1 VKDLKNNF
9 KKKILFISNN
19 DIISHSLERY
29 LKLKD
34 FIIYKEKNPNLKKIN
49 NINLII
55 LDDCVKNFEKILE
68 YFETK
73 KHIIPILVLL
83 NKKNKVLNLMQNK
96 IYLLKPLK
104 IKLLYDEINNLIKNI
119 EQKKNKW
126 HLSKNSSELVGPK
139 NIKIKLTEKE
149 YLLIE
154 KLIILKEKEIKKSAL
169 LRDVWGYKLNI
180 NPDSINTRVLET
192 HISRIRKK
200 LKGLNKPPKFVK
212 NIKGYS
218 LKLN

>member
-1 VKDLKNNF
+1 
-9 KKKILFISNN
+9 
-19 DIISHSLERY
+19 
-29 LKLKD
+29 
-34 FIIYKEKNPNLKKIN
+34 
-49 NINLII
+49 
-55 LDDCVKNFEKILE
+55 LE